1 MLQWHHRIR
10 QDLADSVPDERP
22 NGHVGNLSVRVRLPT
37 GERVS
42 RLFRSSHTIGV
53 LWIVTQSVTL

>member
-1 MLQWHHRIR
+1 MQWHRHIG
-10 QDLADSVPDERP
+10 QDLANSVPDEAP

-42 RLFRSSHTIGV
+42 RLFRSSHTVGV
-53 LWIVTQSVTL
+53 C